1 MAALNAAL
9 AEYAA
14 ASKANDLPA
23 IKAAA
28 AKVSDAAA
36 ALAAAMRAANSAPV
50 ALSAEV
56 RHVESQVD
64 VLVSTGKAL
73 STCVNATDC
82 QPLVHQFTGAYN
94 DAATSTS
101 QLTSTATAPP
111 PGSGDSTSGSPPG
124 SGSGSGAGSGSGS
137 TTTAAPRNATGGGS
151 TTTAPPAAGGT
162 SGGTST
168 TTPPTGQTPTTTA
181 SGMTQSQWTTAYG
194 GDADAVLDAMDNV
207 DDAAWEGDAGAI
219 ASSCSAYI
227 KQVDVLNSRPAPPD
241 QGPRNALATEKSQTT
256 GAYSYCKSSPTSAS
270 EDTQDSLDDEDDALS
285 SAVSNFDAT
294 IGR

>member
-101 QLTSTATAPP
+101 QLTSTVTAPP
-111 PGSGDSTSGSPPG
+111 QGSGDSTSASPAGAGS
-124 SGSGSGAGSGSGS
+124 GSGSGS

-207 DDAAWEGDAGAI
+207 DAAAWEGDAGAI

-241 QGPRNALATEKSQTT
+241 QGPRNALATVKSQTT